1 MEQDSSIG
9 AVEDSTAKHLPEC
22 WCAERCP
29 KYEGATCPCRDCL
42 CDELRACEQ
51 RVLDTVRERV
61 MRLPYELEYDIL
73 VDRDEVIGWIDKLRE
88 GQND

>member
-1 MEQDSSIG
+1 MREVLVSG

-29 KYEGATCPCRDCL
+29 KYEGATCPCRDCI

-51 RVLDTVRERV
+51 RVSKQWYERTLQGALGV
-61 MRLPYELEYDIL
+61 VAGLYPFGYERLMRS
-73 VDRDEVIGWIDKLRE
+73 LRQIE
-88 GQND
+88 GP